1 MGRSNVE
8 KEIKKLLRIT
18 YCVKPDKKF
27 ILELVEKLKTME
39 DSIIMANNHLVWWLF
54 FIEIFNESSLH
65 TYNLLVELMYS

>member
-1 MGRSNVE
+1 VVKEMGRSNVE

-39 DSIIMANNHLVWWLF
+39 DSIIMARGRDISISTNNKR
-54 FIEIFNESSLH
+54 
-65 TYNLLVELMYS
+65 EL

>member
-1 MGRSNVE
+1 MVKEMGRSNVE

-39 DSIIMANNHLVWWLF
+39 DSIIMARGRDISISTNNKR
-54 FIEIFNESSLH
+54 
-65 TYNLLVELMYS
+65 EL

>member
-39 DSIIMANNHLVWWLF
+39 DSIIMARGRDISISTNNKR
-54 FIEIFNESSLH
+54 
-65 TYNLLVELMYS
+65 EL

>member
-1 MGRSNVE
+1 MGRSNDE

-39 DSIIMANNHLVWWLF
+39 DSIIMARGRDISISTNNKR
-54 FIEIFNESSLH
+54 
-65 TYNLLVELMYS
+65 EL

>member
-1 MGRSNVE
+1 MGRSNDK

-39 DSIIMANNHLVWWLF
+39 DSIIMARGRDISISTNNKR
-54 FIEIFNESSLH
+54 
-65 TYNLLVELMYS
+65 EL